1 MQVFK
6 FAAKSK
12 AVKKFL
18 FINYYFCLKICIVRY
33 IAQTLLFSPEKTEES
48 KQPLTIKKNW

>member
-6 FAAKSK
+6 FFAKSK

-18 FINYYFCLKICIVRY
+18 FINYYFCLKICIARH
-33 IAQTLLFSPEKTEES
+33 IAQTLLFSPEKIEES
-48 KQPLTIKKNW
+48 KQPLTIKKN